1 MRNMKTQPLFQ
12 LDHDDATKKHVLLN
26 IHPRAHFSKPQLDMH
41 FESALTLSARWGF
54 LDIVQQVAHLSSDD
68 DIACAISHSLN
79 NNHKKIV
86 ENLIPLASQNVLKE
100 CITDI
105 LMSVDANGLLNK
117 KTPSLIQQQTIV
129 LLLERL
135 NKEYEGEHLLG
146 PATEFLLTSQSLV
159 QKNKILEHVDTD
171 GNTAFKRKI

>member
-1 MRNMKTQPLFQ
+1 MRNMKNQPLFKLNQ
-12 LDHDDATKKHVLLN
+12 DDASKKHLLLN
-26 IHPRAHFSKPQLDMH
+26 IHPRAHFSKSQLDMH

-68 DIACAISHSLN
+68 DIACALSHSMN
-79 NNHKKIV
+79 NNHLEVV
-86 ENLIPLASQNVLKE
+86 EYLIPLATQNVLKE

-117 KTPSLIQQQTIV
+117 KSPSQIQQHTIV
-129 LLLERL
+129 LCLSRL
-135 NKEYEGEHLLG
+135 TDEYEAEHLLD
-146 PATEFLLTSQSLV
+146 PAMEFLLSSQSLV

-171 GNTAFKRKI
+171 RNTAVKRKI

>member
-1 MRNMKTQPLFQ
+1 MRNMKIQPLFQ
-12 LDHDDATKKHVLLN
+12 LDDDDGIKKHLLLN

-79 NNHKKIV
+79 NNHPKIV
-86 ENLIPLASQNVLKE
+86 EHLITLATEDVVKE

-105 LMSVDANGLLNK
+105 LISVDAKGLLYKNP
-117 KTPSLIQQQTIV
+117 PSPLQQHTIV
-129 LLLERL
+129 LLLSRL
-135 NKEYEGEHLLG
+135 TEEYEGEHLLD
-146 PATEFLLTSQSLV
+146 PAKEFLLESQSRV
-159 QKNKILEHVDTD
+159 QKNKILAHVDAER
-171 GNTAFKRKI
+171 NTHLKRKI